1 MRKRHERKV
10 HHCICQGCH
19 LHPYSQ
25 EAKQHQAINR
35 VLSELNERNKRRF
48 AGVLANEEGRGGITH
63 LAEITG
69 FSRTTIARGCREI
82 ERSNRNLS
90 SKIRHPGAGRPL
102 VEKNNR
108 RS

>member
-1 MRKRHERKV
+1 MQTRHKRKV
-10 HHCICQGCH
+10 HPCTCENCQ

-48 AGVLANEEGRGGITH
+48 AGVLANEEGRGGLSH

-69 FSRTTIARGCREI
+69 LSRTTIARGCREI
-82 ERSNRNLS
+82 ERSNRNLP
-90 SKIRHPGAGRPL
+90 SKIRQPGAGRLL